1 MTSLLAAPEPR
12 LRADGHLDAHLL
24 PQTGRTRRFSSTT
37 VVFATALSLYLF
49 AAWQLA
55 ITHHAVVGDA
65 MARVANG
72 SYVISSRDPH
82 LAAVGFVWNPLP
94 SFAALPFLT
103 LSRWF
108 PALRTQAFAG
118 NIVSAACMAGA
129 AAVIWRILRELRV
142 GLVPSI
148 GLTALF
154 ALHPLVMQYGAN
166 GDSEAALVF
175 FLALTCLGL
184 LRWFERR
191 DLSSLVMIGFAL
203 AFGYLSR
210 QEFLAAGAASLLVI
224 AGCAYREAAGTRAH
238 RRWTAMTEATLAGMP
253 FVFAVACWAGS
264 AFIIVGTATSYLDV
278 NSEQVSAAQS
288 GIASVVGGT
297 GITDRLA
304 YYLGQLVL
312 LEPLWSVVVLTAVIV
327 AWRAHDRRV
336 LAPLVTFGAVAAAQ
350 GTLFGAGSTFGWLR
364 FAITVVP
371 LTIISAGYLIARIQS
386 KAQTATTR
394 GRLGALRTVVP
405 VVALAGACMVA
416 IPSAV
421 GGMTEAR
428 FGREEAASVHLLP
441 GYSWAPVGDSYVRPH
456 YLDGYDVVARYFDRR
471 HLPEG
476 SVLTDAEYTFPLMLK
491 STRPRQFIIPSD
503 SDFER
508 SVADPA
514 SFRVR
519 YLLMTNGQ
527 SDALHRN
534 YPIQGAGR
542 NQRISI
548 GSFVRGF
555 EAGPQTLWL
564 FKVKTSVTG
573 ERAPVRQR

>member
-1 MTSLLAAPEPR
+1 MTSLLAAPGPQ
-12 LRADGHLDAHLL
+12 LRAQAHPDADLI
-24 PQTGRTRRFSSTT
+24 PGTRRRGRFPITT
-37 VVFATALSLYLF
+37 VVFATAFSVYFF

-55 ITHHAVVGDA
+55 ITHHAIVGDA

-72 SYVISSRDPH
+72 FYVISSRDPH

-94 SFAALPFLT
+94 SFAALPLLT

-118 NIVSAACMAGA
+118 NIVSAAFMAGA
-129 AAVIWRILRELRV
+129 VAVMWRILRELRV
-142 GLVPSI
+142 GRI
-148 GLTALF
+148 AGIALTVSF
-154 ALHPLVMQYGAN
+154 AVHPLVMQYGAN
-166 GDSEAALVF
+166 GDSEATLVF

-203 AFGYLSR
+203 ALGYLSR
-210 QEFLAAGAASLLVI
+210 QEFLAAGAASVLVI
-224 AGCAYREAAGTRAH
+224 LGCTYRDGDGSRAH
-238 RRWTAMTEATLAGMP
+238 RRWTALTEATLAAMP
-253 FVFAVACWAGS
+253 FVFAIVCWAGS
-264 AFIIVGTATSYLDV
+264 AFVIVGTATSYLEV
-278 NSEQVSAAQS
+278 NREQVGAARS

-297 GITDRLA
+297 GAADRVA
-304 YYLGQLVL
+304 YYLGQLLL
-312 LEPLWSVVVLTAVIV
+312 LEPLWSVTVLAAVII
-327 AWRAHDRRV
+327 AWRTHDRRI

-350 GTLFGAGSTFGWLR
+350 GSLFGAGSTFGWLR

-371 LTIISAGYLIARIQS
+371 LTIISAGYLIGQIQS
-386 KAQTATTR
+386 KTQTATER

-405 VVALAGACMVA
+405 VVALVGACMAA

-441 GYSWAPVGDSYVRPH
+441 GYSWAPVGDSYVRPR
-456 YLDGYDVVARYFDRR
+456 YLDAYDDVARYFDRR

-476 SVLTDAEYTFPLMLK
+476 SVLTDVQYTFPLMLK

-527 SDALHRN
+527 SDTLGRN
-534 YPIQGAGR
+534 YPVFGAGR
-542 NQRISI
+542 KQRISI
-548 GSFVRGF
+548 GPLVRTF
-555 EAGPQTLWL
+555 KAGPQNLWL

-573 ERAPVRQR
+573 ERAPARQR